1 MNPVKTISHRKKTI
15 HLTYLTSRK
24 LNALLFMTPWLIG
37 FILFFL
43 MPLFNTILYS
53 FHSVQVGEYGGMKLE
68 FVGLQNYIDLF
79 KTEVSSSSQ
88 QFLRV
93 FIDENVN
100 IFVNTPLIVVFSL
113 FSAILLNMKYR
124 GREIVRVIFFMPIV
138 LGIKVVVNLLMVTT
152 GGDITDTAVNSS
164 IDNSFL
170 IYILTSYTFLPL
182 RITSFISSVV
192 GNIFSLISQAG
203 VQTLVFLAGLQSIN
217 LSLYEVAKIE
227 GANGYEV
234 FWKITFPMLSNVNLF
249 AVVYTFVDLFL
260 ASPIANEI
268 YRFAFNRNN
277 IGTGS
282 ALSMV
287 YMINILA
294 DLCILLLVFKAKGGK
309 NNI

>member
-1 MNPVKTISHRKKTI
+1 
-15 HLTYLTSRK
+15 
-24 LNALLFMTPWLIG
+24 MTPWLIG

-217 LSLYEVAKIE
+217 PSLYEVAKIE